1 MMSCVMHRAQIILE
15 EWQFEALKSLA
26 EREGKSI
33 SAVVRKILTQKLK
46 RKKSKRLESIMGI
59 GTGSDVS
66 GRDHDRALYDKP

>member
-15 EWQFEALKSLA
+15 EWQFEALKALA

-33 SAVVRKILTQKLK
+33 SAVVREILSAKLGR
-46 RKKSKRLESIMGI
+46 RKGRKLRSILGI
-59 GTGSDVS
+59 GSGSDVS